1 MCMIQSFRKAFRQ
14 ISVFSL
20 IHLFT
25 RAFDSENK
33 GRGRGGEG
41 GGRKRGREGWEE
53 GEKGKEEEGE
63 EKIYWKSINFMSWLN
78 DYKVAK

>member
-33 GRGRGGEG
+33 GRGRGGVKEA
-41 GGRKRGREGWEE
+41 GRKRGREGVRRRR
-53 GEKGKEEEGE
+53 KEEEGE
-63 EKIYWKSINFMSWLN
+63 EKIY
-78 DYKVAK
+78 

>member
-1 MCMIQSFRKAFRQ
+1 MCMIQSYRKAFRQ

-41 GGRKRGREGWEE
+41 GGRKRGREG
-53 GEKGKEEEGE
+53 
-63 EKIYWKSINFMSWLN
+63 
-78 DYKVAK
+78 